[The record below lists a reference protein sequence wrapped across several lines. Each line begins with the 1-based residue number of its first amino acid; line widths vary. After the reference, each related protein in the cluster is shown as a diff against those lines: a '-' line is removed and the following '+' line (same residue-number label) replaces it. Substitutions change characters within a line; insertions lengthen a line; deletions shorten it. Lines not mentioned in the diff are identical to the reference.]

1 MSLTA
6 TATTAAGHHGHGHRS
21 HLAAR
26 AVTSASVY
34 GAGDATVAA
43 LDDVSVGL
51 DRGRFTA
58 IMGPSG
64 SGKSTLLHMLA
75 GLDRPTSGEVLP
87 RRHRDHL
94 APRQGAHACSAATG
108 SASSSSRSTCC
119 RR

>member
-1 MSLTA
+1 MP
-6 TATTAAGHHGHGHRS
+6 
-21 HLAAR
+21 LAAR
-26 AVTSASVY
+26 AEHVSKLY
-34 GAGDATVAA
+34 GTGDATVAA

-75 GLDRPTSGEVLP
+75 GLDRPTSGAGATSATP
-87 RRHRDHL
+87 RS
-94 APRQGAHACSAATG
+94 PRCAT
-108 SASSSSRSTCC
+108 